1 MSRAAA
7 HPAASPGDRSA
18 GPDAPPALG
27 LWVDRHFRRL
37 IVAPAVLVLLL
48 IGLFPVVYSLIVSF
62 QKINRRVEDTSFQ
75 GFDNYARLFG
85 DDRFWESIL
94 HTGAITVIALPLELV
109 LGLLLA
115 WLFLEKLPGRQVF
128 VALLLMPAV
137 MAPFVAGAI
146 WRLMFDN
153 IFGPI
158 NQILGW
164 IAGEPQN
171 VMWLVN
177 NDPFTVYGAIL
188 VCEVWQWTPF
198 MFLILLAALSNV
210 DRSLL
215 EAAEIDGASGWRV
228 FRRIVL
234 PAIRPVVLVALTIR
248 GLDLIRLFDIVWALT
263 RGGPGNMTETVSVFA
278 YVKGFERFDI
288 STTAALTFVVIVSLS
303 IMLFVL
309 LRRVEI
315 GR

>member
-1 MSRAAA
+1 MSTAAD
-7 HPAASPGDRSA
+7 SSGRSA
-18 GPDAPPALG
+18 PGPETPSAWA
-27 LWVDRHFRRL
+27 VFADRQFRIL
-37 IVAPAVLVLLL
+37 ILMPAVLVLLL
-48 IGLFPVVYSLIVSF
+48 IGLFPIIYSLIVSF
-62 QKINRRVEDTSFQ
+62 QKINRRVTDTSFQ
-75 GFDNYARLFG
+75 GFDNYVRLFT
-85 DDRFWESIL
+85 DDRFWESVL
-94 HTGAITVIALPLELV
+94 HTGIVTAIALPLELIF
-109 LGLLLA
+109 GLLLA
-115 WLFLEKLPGRQVF
+115 WLFLNKMPGRQTF
-128 VALLLMPAV
+128 IALLLLPAV

-158 NQILGW
+158 NQVLAW
-164 IAGEPQN
+164 IAGSPQD
-171 VMWLVN
+171 VLWLI
-177 NDPFTVYGAIL
+177 NDNPLIVYTAIL

-215 EAAEIDGASGWRV
+215 EAAEIDGAGPVRV
-228 FRRIVL
+228 FRQIVL
-234 PAIRPVVLVALTIR
+234 PAIKPVVIVALTIR

-263 RGGPGNMTETVSVFA
+263 RGGPGNMTETISVYA

-288 STTAALTFVVIVSLS
+288 SMTAALTFVVIISLS
-303 IMLFVL
+303 IGVFML

>member
-7 HPAASPGDRSA
+7 HSAAHPGDRPA
-18 GPDAPPALG
+18 GPDAPPGFA

-62 QKINRRVEDTSFQ
+62 QKINRRVADTSFQ

-94 HTGAITVIALPLELV
+94 HTGVITVIALPLELV
-109 LGLLLA
+109 FGLLLA

-128 VALLLMPAV
+128 VALLLLPAV

-164 IAGEPQN
+164 FAGEPQN

-177 NDPFTVYGAIL
+177 NDPFTVYSAIL